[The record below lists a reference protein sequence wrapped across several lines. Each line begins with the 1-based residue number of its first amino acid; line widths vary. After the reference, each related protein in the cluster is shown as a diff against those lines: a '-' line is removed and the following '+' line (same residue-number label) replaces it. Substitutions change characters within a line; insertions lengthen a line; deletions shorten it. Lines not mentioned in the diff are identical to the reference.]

1 MEKYWIVAKNTWI
14 ETLTYRTSFIVYRLR
29 EVLQLLSLYFLWFY
43 VSGRTGSFAS
53 YSQISLITYVLIS
66 AFVSDVVFSTRTTN
80 IASEIN
86 EGGLTTFL
94 LRPLSYLSY
103 YFARDIGDK
112 VMNIIF
118 SISELLLF
126 FLIFHPPFMIQTN
139 ILSITLCLF
148 SLILGIILYF
158 FISVAISFIG
168 FWSNETWGPRFI
180 FYQTVGF
187 LAGSLLP
194 LDILPKSLY
203 TILQYLPFSYLIYF
217 PTKLYLGE
225 VSASDTMRG
234 FAILV
239 IWIGLMYLLVKQVWA
254 RGLKEYTAQGI

>member
-1 MEKYWIVAKNTWI
+1 MGQYWII
-14 ETLTYRTSFIVYRLR
+14 IILFSH
-29 EVLQLLSLYFLWFY
+29 LLHHTSLYILPEDD
-43 VSGRTGSFAS
+43 
-53 YSQISLITYVLIS
+53 Q
-66 AFVSDVVFSTRTTN
+66 
-80 IASEIN
+80 
-86 EGGLTTFL
+86 
-94 LRPLSYLSY
+94 
-103 YFARDIGDK
+103 
-112 VMNIIF
+112 
-118 SISELLLF
+118 ELKL

-254 RGLKEYTAQGI
+254 RGLKEYTAQGIWKNIFIFGSK